1 MRSYPFAPIAAR
13 EYPTIALLD
22 NPYIWG
28 GVQFCVNVSERPYP
42 VELAKALADH
52 GIDWIHCPVSEEPG
66 AQWLDALMT
75 ALPRMLY
82 AFKMGRK
89 QVVHCDFGNNRSRS
103 FIEALYFCLHNEH
116 FRDEYKGEIN
126 HLVYNCTMKHLPA
139 LANTEEMIRS
149 FTNPSF

>member
-1 MRSYPFAPIAAR
+1 MKTYAFASIAAR

-28 GVQFCVNVSERPYP
+28 GVRFCVNVSERRYP

-52 GIDWIHCPVSEEPG
+52 GIDWIHCPISEEDG
-66 AQWLDALMT
+66 EQWLDAFMT

-82 AFKMGRK
+82 ACKTGLK

-103 FIEALYFCLHNEH
+103 LIEALYFCLHHEH
-116 FRDEYKGEIN
+116 LADEYKGELN
-126 HLVYNCTMKHLPA
+126 HLIYNCRIHHLPD
-139 LANTEEMIRS
+139 LAQTES
-149 FTNPSF
+149 VLLSLVP

>member
-1 MRSYPFAPIAAR
+1 MRTYPFAPIAAR

-28 GVQFCVNVSERPYP
+28 GVRFCVNVSEKPYP

-52 GIDWIHCPVSEEPG
+52 GIDWIYCPISEEPG

-82 AFKMGRK
+82 AYKTGLK

-103 FIEALYFCLHNEH
+103 FVEALYYCLHNEH
-116 FRDEYKGEIN
+116 FQDEYKGEIN
-126 HLVYNCTMKHLPA
+126 HYVYNCTIKHLPP
-139 LANTEEMIRS
+139 LADTEEVIRNIGS
-149 FTNPSF
+149 SSQ